1 MSEQTLGQKLKMLR
15 GDATLEEIASR
26 VGIAKT
32 TLHGY
37 ESGRREPDLATLQ
50 KLARA
55 LNTTAAFLLGETDDP
70 SPSRHVDTI
79 AAWSPSGY
87 DKLTPEQQREVDEFI
102 AYIRHKYRKGGPYD
116 RGRRDSD

>member
-1 MSEQTLGQKLKMLR
+1 MSEQILSQRLRKLR

-50 KLARA
+50 KLARVY
-55 LNTTAAFLLGETDDP
+55 NTSVAYLIGETDDP
-70 SPSRHVDTI
+70 SPPRGVGI
-79 AAWSPSGY
+79 LAAWSPSGY
-87 DKLTPEQQREVDEFI
+87 EELTPEQREEVMDFI

-116 RGRRDSD
+116 RDSRDSD